1 MMQCGMRKKKGW
13 GNRECQSV
21 CEGPNLDG
29 VVHDDLAEEMMLEWR
44 VK

>member
-1 MMQCGMRKKKGW
+1 MQCGMRKEKGS

-21 CEGPNLDG
+21 CEGPSLDG